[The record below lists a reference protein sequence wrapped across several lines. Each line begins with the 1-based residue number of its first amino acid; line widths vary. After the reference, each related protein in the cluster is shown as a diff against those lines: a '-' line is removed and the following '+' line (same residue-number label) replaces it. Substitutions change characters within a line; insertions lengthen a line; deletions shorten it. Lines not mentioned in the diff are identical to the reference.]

1 MRETVENKYTLS
13 QKENIFLAKK
23 VLVSAIYNSAR
34 LEGINITFP
43 QTKTILEGVSVS
55 NVSVDDVQTVLN
67 LRNAWRYVLNHLES
81 PFDLEFAKKI
91 NGYVAYNESLD
102 WGVLRYG
109 NVGITGVAY
118 KPGVPDEK
126 EVVKELADLLKIEN
140 ETKRA
145 ITYMLWGMRSQ
156 LFWDGNKRTS
166 TICANKTL
174 IENGNGILTIPE
186 DQLEEFNERLSA
198 FYETNDYSKIDQ
210 FLYDKCLFG
219 IDYV

>member
-1 MRETVENKYTLS
+1 MENKYNLS

-23 VLVSAIYNSAR
+23 ILINAIYNSAK
-34 LEGINITFP
+34 LEGINVTFP

-55 NVSVDDVQTVLN
+55 NVNVDDVQTILN
-67 LRNAWRYVLNHLES
+67 LRNAWRYLLNHLES
-81 PFDLEFAKKI
+81 TFDLDLAKKI

-109 NVGITGVAY
+109 NVGITGIEY
-118 KPGVPDEK
+118 SPRVPVES
-126 EVVKELADLLKIEN
+126 EVVGELNDIMKIEN
-140 ETKRA
+140 QTDRA

-166 TICANKTL
+166 TICANKIL
-174 IENGNGILTIPE
+174 IENGNGILSVPE
-186 DQLEEFNERLSA
+186 DQLEEFNERLSK
-198 FYETNDYSKIDQ
+198 FYETNDYNKINT

-219 IDYV
+219 IDYK

>member
-1 MRETVENKYTLS
+1 MENKYNLS

-23 VLVSAIYNSAR
+23 ILINAIYNSAR
-34 LEGINITFP
+34 LEGINVTFP

-55 NVSVDDVQTVLN
+55 NVNVDDVQTILN
-67 LRNAWRYVLNHLES
+67 LRNAWRYLLNHLES
-81 PFDLEFAKKI
+81 TFDLDFAKKI

-109 NVGITGVAY
+109 NVGITGVEY
-118 KPGVPDEK
+118 SPRVPVES
-126 EVVKELADLLKIEN
+126 EVVGELNDIMKIQNQTE
-140 ETKRA
+140 RA

-166 TICANKTL
+166 TICANKIL
-174 IENGNGILTIPE
+174 IENGNGILSVPE
-186 DQLEEFNERLSA
+186 DQLEEFNERLSK
-198 FYETNDYSKIDQ
+198 FYETNDYNKINT

-219 IDYV
+219 IDYK